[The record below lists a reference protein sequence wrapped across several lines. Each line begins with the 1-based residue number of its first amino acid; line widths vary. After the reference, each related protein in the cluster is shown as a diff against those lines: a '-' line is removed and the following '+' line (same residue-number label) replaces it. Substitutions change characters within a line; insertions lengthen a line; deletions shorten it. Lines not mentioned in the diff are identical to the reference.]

1 MAILEVK
8 DVRKT
13 FGKTE
18 LLKGITFTLEHDEAP
33 AINGIVTVLLAEL
46 ERK

>member
-13 FGKTE
+13 FGRTE
-18 LLKGITFTLEHDEAP
+18 VLKGITFTLEHGEAP

-46 ERK
+46 EHK